1 MKPKKTYLMIQKLFS
16 KKGMTL
22 TELIVSSILVGIVM
36 VGVVSFGFIID
47 EMQKTTNRATSLS
60 METTAVIS
68 HITKNA
74 SLATGNKANPGIIV
88 EDTTVANNDWIA
100 FRLDIP
106 NTPSNYSD
114 DTWFIYRRDLAEN
127 AIYTCTKPASLGT
140 GADPTGYAPCTNAN
154 ALQLT
159 NKIQNV
165 EFSFVNPDNPYT
177 YPTLSLFVLV
187 DITTRH
193 SPGVAI
199 DPLDNPEYN
208 ITTQI
213 YPSSHSW

>member
-1 MKPKKTYLMIQKLFS
+1 MVKQKLFS
-16 KKGMTL
+16 EKGMTL

-74 SLATGNKANPGIIV
+74 SLATGNRANPGIIV
-88 EDTTVANNDWIA
+88 EDTTVAKNDWIS
-100 FRLDIP
+100 FRLDTL
-106 NTPSNYSD
+106 NTPSDYTD
-114 DTWFIYRRDLAEN
+114 DTWFIYRRDLANN
-127 AIYTCTKPASLGT
+127 AIYTCTKTAALGP
-140 GADPTGYAPCTNAN
+140 DPTGYAPCSNAN
-154 ALQLT
+154 ALQLS
-159 NKIQNV
+159 NKIENV

-177 YPTLSLFVLV
+177 FPALSLFVLV
-187 DITTRH
+187 NITARH
-193 SPGVAI
+193 FPGVAT